1 MEKVPPRCLR
11 GHFCNQMR
19 NVELLKADIG
29 AEFVDE
35 ILHSRRELPD
45 ITGIPMKLGYAYTA
59 VFLNGVALTG
69 SENT

>member
-1 MEKVPPRCLR
+1 
-11 GHFCNQMR
+11 MR